1 MSDRDDSNDFE
12 DLDENRH
19 ILRRTFVW
27 RFQRPED
34 AATFNRLGEILQ
46 EWIYETN
53 QFGPDE
59 DVPLISA
66 ELQAAGEDLM
76 LLAEYLRAKA
86 YERFD
91 SGLAEDEARL
101 CERAE
106 LWAQQAKALA
116 ETILADLKAA

>member
-1 MSDRDDSNDFE
+1 MSDRDDSN

-19 ILRRTFVW
+19 ILRRTYAW

-34 AATFNRLGEILQ
+34 AAALNRLGEILQ

-53 QFGPDE
+53 QFGPD
-59 DVPLISA
+59 DTPDLIGA
-66 ELQAAGEDLM
+66 EMRAAGEDLV

-86 YERFD
+86 RERFD
-91 SGLAEDEARL
+91 SAVGEEDGRL

-106 LWAQQAKALA
+106 RWAEQAEALGRLII
-116 ETILADLKAA
+116 EDVG